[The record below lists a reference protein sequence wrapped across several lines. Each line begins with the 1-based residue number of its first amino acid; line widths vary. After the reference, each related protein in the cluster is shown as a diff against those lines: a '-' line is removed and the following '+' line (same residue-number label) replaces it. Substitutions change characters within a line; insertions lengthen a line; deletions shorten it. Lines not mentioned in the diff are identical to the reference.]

1 MAGTRGGGFTANLSV
16 DYKHPVPAQSWV
28 CVTVELVS
36 VEGRKVRLA
45 ARVTS
50 STDDDATL
58 FASATCLFIVAAKD

>member
-1 MAGTRGGGFTANLSV
+1 V
-16 DYKHPVPAQSWV
+16 DYKAPVPSGSWI
-28 CVTVELVS
+28 CVTVDLVS

-50 STDDDATL
+50 SHEEDATL